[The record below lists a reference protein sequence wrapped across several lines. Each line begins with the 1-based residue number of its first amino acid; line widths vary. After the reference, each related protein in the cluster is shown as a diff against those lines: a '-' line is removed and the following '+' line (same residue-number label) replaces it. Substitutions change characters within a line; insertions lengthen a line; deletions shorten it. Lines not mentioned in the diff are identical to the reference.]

1 MNDAV
6 INIRTDKEIKEQANR
21 IFEDMG
27 LNTSAAINLFLK
39 QTVLKRRLP
48 FDIESNVKSDDARNT
63 YPEGYFNLFGSGK
76 DLDIEEPKDIDIMLD
91 GEVEP
96 LWNIF

>member
-1 MNDAV
+1 MYIQKHSVYTYSEDIMNDAV

-48 FDIESNVKSDDARNT
+48 FDIESNVITVELKTSSLIHYHKNT
-63 YPEGYFNLFGSGK
+63 K
-76 DLDIEEPKDIDIMLD
+76 
-91 GEVEP
+91 
-96 LWNIF
+96 NIILKNK

>member
-39 QTVLKRRLP
+39 QTILKRRLP
-48 FDIESNVKSDDARNT
+48 FDVESNAKFDDARNT

-76 DLDIEEPKDIDIMLD
+76 HLDMEEPKDIDIRLD
-91 GEVEP
+91 GEMES
-96 LWNIF
+96 L